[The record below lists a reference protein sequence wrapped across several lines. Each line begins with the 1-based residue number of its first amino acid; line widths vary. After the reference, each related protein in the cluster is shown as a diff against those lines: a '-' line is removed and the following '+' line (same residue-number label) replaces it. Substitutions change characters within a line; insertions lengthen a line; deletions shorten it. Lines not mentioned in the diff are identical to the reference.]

1 MHGTA
6 KQEAVCQ
13 NENVGKIY
21 KTFITQHSDFS
32 TAKLKNGAKFAQC
45 FFFGEEQIL
54 LVSDCMITCNI
65 CIMELYSHA
74 LVHI

>member
-32 TAKLKNGAKFAQC
+32 TAKLREMEPN
-45 FFFGEEQIL
+45 L
-54 LVSDCMITCNI
+54 LNVSFSVNNKYC
-65 CIMELYSHA
+65 
-74 LVHI
+74 